1 MSGVIGGNINL
12 NNGKKIVY
20 LNENKMVKVVNT
32 YKMDTVN
39 HLNYNNNIFVNG
51 LIHIKEYDKKEVLPR
66 VSNDDNL
73 ILVSDSI
80 IDNKKELI
88 NLLQVKKGYDD
99 VLDSEI
105 ILLAY
110 KKWGEDCTKYLVG
123 DFAFVIYDKRTNNI
137 FCARDHVGERTFYYY
152 LDNNQFIFGT
162 TINIVLSQIN
172 NVTLN
177 ERWITDYL
185 ALWGPLHISEY
196 RESIYN
202 EIKQL
207 PPAHTMKI
215 SANNISFNKYWNPV
229 NDVKKLKLKSH
240 EEYKEAFLKIYTEAI
255 NCRIDTVGQVGIM
268 VSGGLDSASIAT
280 IASKSLKKVNKP
292 LMGYSFVPI
301 EGCKE
306 RLFGRITNE
315 SKDVKLLRDFCGNIK
330 LNFCRNDGI
339 DPLTNLNDLIDIFEQ
354 PIKTVENS
362 YWITGMAEQCS
373 KDGVKVLLSGQYGNT
388 SVSYGDFFVHIQTLI
403 SEGKFLQVIKEINAG
418 SKYHNTPRKV
428 VIKNVLKD
436 CMPYGIRKIMYRKE
450 NEIEK
455 RFELSPVKRDLIKKW
470 NVEKRFDEGQFN
482 IVIERRRTM
491 KDIREVLVNE
501 VGFAHIGI
509 MDTKDSIKY
518 GIVRRDPTKDKR
530 VIEFILSLP
539 SDEFV
544 SNGEERFL
552 IRNSMKGLLPEEIRT
567 NWKNRGIQS
576 ADWIQRLQPHWN
588 ELKREIKQ
596 ALDDEIIKKYFD
608 INKLEKLLLKYDN
621 IDDVKKPYEFKM
633 LITALVFYRFL
644 IINNI
649 SSEERYTMIV

>member
-1 MSGVIGGNINL
+1 
-12 NNGKKIVY
+12 
-20 LNENKMVKVVNT
+20 
-32 YKMDTVN
+32 
-39 HLNYNNNIFVNG
+39 
-51 LIHIKEYDKKEVLPR
+51 
-66 VSNDDNL
+66 
-73 ILVSDSI
+73 
-80 IDNKKELI
+80 
-88 NLLQVKKGYDD
+88 
-99 VLDSEI
+99 
-105 ILLAY
+105 
-110 KKWGEDCTKYLVG
+110 
-123 DFAFVIYDKRTNNI
+123 
-137 FCARDHVGERTFYYY
+137 
-152 LDNNQFIFGT
+152 
-162 TINIVLSQIN
+162 
-172 NVTLN
+172 
-177 ERWITDYL
+177 
-185 ALWGPLHISEY
+185 
-196 RESIYN
+196 
-202 EIKQL
+202 
-207 PPAHTMKI
+207 
-215 SANNISFNKYWNPV
+215 
-229 NDVKKLKLKSH
+229 
-240 EEYKEAFLKIYTEAI
+240 
-255 NCRIDTVGQVGIM
+255 
-268 VSGGLDSASIAT
+268 
-280 IASKSLKKVNKP
+280 
-292 LMGYSFVPI
+292 
-301 EGCKE
+301 
-306 RLFGRITNE
+306 
-315 SKDVKLLRDFCGNIK
+315 
-330 LNFCRNDGI
+330 
-339 DPLTNLNDLIDIFEQ
+339 
-354 PIKTVENS
+354 
-362 YWITGMAEQCS
+362 
-373 KDGVKVLLSGQYGNT
+373 
-388 SVSYGDFFVHIQTLI
+388 
-403 SEGKFLQVIKEINAG
+403 
-418 SKYHNTPRKV
+418 
-428 VIKNVLKD
+428 
-436 CMPYGIRKIMYRKE
+436 MYRKE

-491 KDIREVLVNE
+491 KDMREVLVNE

>member
-1 MSGVIGGNINL
+1 
-12 NNGKKIVY
+12 
-20 LNENKMVKVVNT
+20 
-32 YKMDTVN
+32 
-39 HLNYNNNIFVNG
+39 
-51 LIHIKEYDKKEVLPR
+51 
-66 VSNDDNL
+66 
-73 ILVSDSI
+73 
-80 IDNKKELI
+80 
-88 NLLQVKKGYDD
+88 
-99 VLDSEI
+99 
-105 ILLAY
+105 
-110 KKWGEDCTKYLVG
+110 
-123 DFAFVIYDKRTNNI
+123 
-137 FCARDHVGERTFYYY
+137 
-152 LDNNQFIFGT
+152 
-162 TINIVLSQIN
+162 
-172 NVTLN
+172 
-177 ERWITDYL
+177 
-185 ALWGPLHISEY
+185 
-196 RESIYN
+196 
-202 EIKQL
+202 
-207 PPAHTMKI
+207 MKI

-280 IASKSLKKVNKP
+280 IASKSLKKVKKP

-339 DPLTNLNDLIDIFEQ
+339 DPLTNVNDLIDIFEQ

-491 KDIREVLVNE
+491 KDMREVLVNE